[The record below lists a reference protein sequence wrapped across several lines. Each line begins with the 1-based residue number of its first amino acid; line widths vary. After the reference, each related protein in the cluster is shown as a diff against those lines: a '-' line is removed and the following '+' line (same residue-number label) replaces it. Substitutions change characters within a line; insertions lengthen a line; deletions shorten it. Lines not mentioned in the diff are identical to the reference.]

1 MSDFEISVVIPVYNS
16 EEYLGETL
24 ESVAAQT
31 VGMDAVQVVIVD
43 DGSTDGSAAICRSF
57 QDRYPAN
64 VVFHQQPNG
73 GVSSARNAG
82 LDRASGRIVTCLDS
96 DDQWTPE
103 SFAYA
108 VDFFDNQENNVDVLV
123 GELTLFEGEDHTHPL
138 ATVSRK
144 TRIPSSVWEIAP
156 ATSRVRL
163 GTASFCAKLSVIS
176 DSTRI

>member
-24 ESVAAQT
+24 ESVVAQT

-57 QDRYPAN
+57 QERYPAN

-82 LDRASGRIVTCLDS
+82 LDRNIASVKREHER
-96 DDQWTPE
+96 P
-103 SFAYA
+103 
-108 VDFFDNQENNVDVLV
+108 VDRALHIRCFHGL
-123 GELTLFEGEDHTHPL
+123 ELKHR
-138 ATVSRK
+138 A
-144 TRIPSSVWEIAP
+144 A
-156 ATSRVRL
+156 A
-163 GTASFCAKLSVIS
+163 
-176 DSTRI
+176 

>member
-64 VVFHQQPNG
+64 VVFHQQQIG
-73 GVSSARNAG
+73 
-82 LDRASGRIVTCLDS
+82 RAHV
-96 DDQWTPE
+96 
-103 SFAYA
+103 
-108 VDFFDNQENNVDVLV
+108 
-123 GELTLFEGEDHTHPL
+123 
-138 ATVSRK
+138 
-144 TRIPSSVWEIAP
+144 
-156 ATSRVRL
+156 
-163 GTASFCAKLSVIS
+163 
-176 DSTRI
+176 

>member
-24 ESVAAQT
+24 ESVVAQT
-31 VGMDAVQVVIVD
+31 VGMDAIQVVIVD

-57 QDRYPAN
+57 QERYPAN

-96 DDQWTPE
+96 DDQWAPE

-123 GELTLFEGEDHTHPL
+123 GELTLF
-138 ATVSRK
+138 
-144 TRIPSSVWEIAP
+144 
-156 ATSRVRL
+156 
-163 GTASFCAKLSVIS
+163 AS
-176 DSTRI
+176 